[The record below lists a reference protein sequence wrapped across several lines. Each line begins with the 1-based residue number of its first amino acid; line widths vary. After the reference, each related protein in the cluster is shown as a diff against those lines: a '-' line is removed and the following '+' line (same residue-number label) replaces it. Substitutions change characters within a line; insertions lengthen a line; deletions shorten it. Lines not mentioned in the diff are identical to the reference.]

1 MSQRYKIKEIGRL
14 GLGFKTKITDFD
26 PKTGEFETAL
36 CGELEDGLEIYLWA
50 EDFSHRWVIASFDF
64 NKWEAIKDKKERC
77 FELTEIGDRLANPD
91 INWEDLHKL
100 YAFGRSILDVAED
113 LLD

>member
-1 MSQRYKIKEIGRL
+1 MSQTYKIKEIGRL
-14 GLGFKTKITDFD
+14 GLGFKTKITNLD
-26 PKTGEFETAL
+26 PKTGEFETVL

-50 EDFSHRWVIASFDF
+50 EDFSCRWTIASFDF
-64 NKWEAIKDKKERC
+64 NEKERC

-91 INWEDLHKL
+91 INWGDLHKL